1 MHVIGKNDPFELG
14 KNPIFSDNEMH
25 FIGKM
30 IHLNWGKTLF
40 SIGSHR
46 NKPMDWWP
54 QQKPLALSRFLR
66 VVEVGGDVQQV
77 IHAFVEVIQ
86 VGGHILQPL
95 LGQLQTA

>member
-46 NKPMDWWP
+46 NKPMD
-54 QQKPLALSRFLR
+54 
-66 VVEVGGDVQQV
+66 
-77 IHAFVEVIQ
+77 
-86 VGGHILQPL
+86 
-95 LGQLQTA
+95 